1 MPNSIAPLT
10 QTNPLL
16 SPWNTPHAVPPFA
29 QIQPAH
35 FPDALNSAMTQRL
48 RELDAIA
55 AESNPTFT
63 NTYIAFDRSGQLLA
77 QIEACFQNYCH
88 AATNAEFQAIE
99 RDFAAPLAAHHNAVF
114 THAALFAKLDLLY
127 SQRDK
132 LALDAQSMRLCERVH
147 FDFVRAGAKLS
158 ADTKARLTT
167 IIGQLADATTQFSQ
181 NVLADE
187 NEFFVTLETP
197 ADVAGLPDFVL
208 AAAGAAARARGF
220 AHKHVITLSRSL
232 VVPFLT
238 YSTRRDLR
246 AKAFS
251 MWLKRGEL
259 HAERNNLDVAAHI
272 LKMRLEQAQLH
283 GYTNF
288 ADYALADRM
297 AGTPKAVN
305 DLLLNVWQRA
315 VEKSSAEAVALNA
328 LGVELGELKPTDEL
342 AASDWFYLAEKLRQA
357 RYALDDAQLKP
368 YFSLTQMTAAAFD
381 CAKRLFGVTFT
392 AAPHIQG
399 YHSDVQCYE
408 AHDAKGALVAVF
420 MHDNFARQGKSGG
433 AWMSNL
439 RRQRAALSPA
449 ETKQIPIVLNNNNF
463 NKAPEGQPTLLSY
476 DDARTLFHEFGHGLH
491 GMLSSV
497 NYERLSGTNV
507 LQDFV
512 ELPSQL
518 FEHWLAQPA
527 VLKQHAL
534 HATTGEPISDAL
546 IAKLAAARQFNVGF
560 DAVTTTSSGLLDMQL
575 HQKTNFDD
583 FNIHTFEAEAL
594 KNIGMPAPLF
604 MRHRLPHFSHL
615 FAGDSYAAGYYV
627 YLWAEVL
634 DADAFDAFEEAHDIF
649 SPTVAARLLKNIY
662 SGGATQLPMQAYEA
676 FRGRAP
682 TPTPMLR
689 KKGLLAEVA

>member
-1 MPNSIAPLT
+1 MQIT
-10 QTNPLL
+10 DTNPLL
-16 SPWNTPHAVPPFA
+16 SVWNTPHGVPPFA
-29 QIQPAH
+29 QILPEH
-35 FPDALNSAMTQRL
+35 FPEALTFAMSARI

-55 AESNPTFT
+55 AETTPTFA
-63 NTYIAFDRSGQLLA
+63 NTYIAFDRAGQLLS
-77 QIEACFQNYCH
+77 QIEACFQNYC
-88 AATNAEFQAIE
+88 ASATDAEFQAIE

-114 THAALFAKLDLLY
+114 THAALFAKLDLLHGK
-127 SQRDK
+127 RHT
-132 LALDAQSMRLCERVH
+132 LALDAQSVRLCERVH
-147 FDFVRAGAKLS
+147 FDFVRAGANLS
-158 ADTKARLTT
+158 TGKKARLTT
-167 IIGQLADATTQFSQ
+167 IIGQLADATTLFSQ

-187 NEFFVTLETP
+187 TEFFITLSSP
-197 ADVAGLPDFVL
+197 DDLSGLPDFVL
-208 AAAGAAARARGF
+208 AAASAAARARGV
-220 AHKHVITLSRSL
+220 AEKHVITLSRSS

-238 YSTRRDLR
+238 YSTQRDLR
-246 AKAFS
+246 AKAFDL
-251 MWLKRGEL
+251 WLKRGEL
-259 HAERNNLDVAAHI
+259 HADRNNLDVAADI
-272 LKMRLEQAQLH
+272 LKLRLELAQLH
-283 GYTNF
+283 GFTNF

-305 DLLLNVWQRA
+305 DLLQNVWQRA
-315 VEKSSAEAVALNA
+315 VEKSTEEAISLKA
-328 LGVELGELKPTDEL
+328 LGVELGALQKNDPLEGY
-342 AASDWFYLAEKLRQA
+342 DWFYLSEKLRQA

-368 YFSLTQMTAAAFD
+368 YFSLKQMTAAAFD
-381 CAKRLFGVTFT
+381 CARRLFGITFT
-392 AAPHIQG
+392 EAPQIQG

-408 AHDAKGALVAVF
+408 ARNAQGDLVAIF

-439 RRQRAALSPA
+439 RRQRAALLA
-449 ETKQIPIVLNNNNF
+449 GEVKQIPIVLNNNNF

-491 GMLSSV
+491 GMLSAV

-527 VLKQHAL
+527 VLKRHAL

-546 IAKLAAARQFNVGF
+546 IAKLAAARKFNVGF

-575 HQKTNFDD
+575 HQKTDFDN

-615 FAGDSYAAGYYV
+615 FSGDSYAAGYYV

-634 DADAFDAFEEAHDIF
+634 DADAFDAFEEADDIF

-689 KKGLLAEVA
+689 KKGLLAGVA

>member
-1 MPNSIAPLT
+1 MQIAD
-10 QTNPLL
+10 TNPLL
-16 SPWNTPHAVPPFA
+16 SVWNTPHGVPPFA
-29 QIQPAH
+29 QILPAH
-35 FPDALNSAMTQRL
+35 FPDALNNAMAQRM

-55 AESNPTFT
+55 AEPNPTFA
-63 NTYIAFDRSGQLLA
+63 NTYVAFDRAGQLLF
-77 QIEACFQNYCH
+77 QVEACFQNYCGS
-88 AATNAEFQAIE
+88 ATNAQFQAIE

-114 THAALFAKLDLLY
+114 THVALFAKLDLLY
-127 SQRDK
+127 TKRES
-132 LALDAQSMRLCERVH
+132 LALDAQSLRLCERVH
-147 FDFVRAGAKLS
+147 FDFVRAGAKLNS
-158 ADTKARLTT
+158 DARTRLATLV
-167 IIGQLADATTQFSQ
+167 GKLADATTQFSQ

-187 NEFFVTLETP
+187 NEFFVTLDST
-197 ADVAGLPDFVL
+197 DDLAGLPDFVL
-208 AAAGAAARARGF
+208 AAASAAAVARGLKD
-220 AHKHVITLSRSL
+220 KHVITLSRSL

-246 AKAFS
+246 SKAFGL
-251 MWLKRGEL
+251 WLKRGEL
-259 HAERNNLDVAAHI
+259 HADRNNLDVAAHI
-272 LKMRLEQAQLH
+272 LKLRLEQAQLH

-315 VEKSSAEAVALNA
+315 VEKSSEEALALKA
-328 LGVELGELKPTDEL
+328 LGIELGELQLTDEL
-342 AASDWFYLAEKLRQA
+342 TASDWFYLAEKLRQA

-381 CAKRLFGVTFT
+381 CAERLFGIQFT

-408 AHDAKGALVAVF
+408 AHNAHGDLIAIF

-439 RRQRAALSPA
+439 RRQRAALTAS

-463 NKAPEGQPTLLSY
+463 NKAPEGKPTLLSY

-491 GMLSSV
+491 GMLSNV
-497 NYERLSGTNV
+497 NYERLSGTYV

-534 HATTGEPISDAL
+534 HAETGEPISDAL
-546 IAKLAAARQFNVGF
+546 IAKLHAARKFNVGF
-560 DAVTTTSSGLLDMQL
+560 DAVSSTSSGLLDMQL
-575 HQKTNFDD
+575 HQKTDFDS

-634 DADAFDAFEEAHDIF
+634 DADAFDAFEEANDIF
-649 SPTVAARLLKNIY
+649 SPAVAARLLKNIY

-682 TPTPMLR
+682 TSTPMLR
-689 KKGLLAEVA
+689 KKGLLAEAV

>member
-1 MPNSIAPLT
+1 MQNTTAAND
-10 QTNPLL
+10 TNPLL
-16 SPWNTPHAVPPFA
+16 SIWNTPYGVPPFA
-29 QIQPAH
+29 QILPAH
-35 FPDALNSAMTQRL
+35 FPDALNLAMAQRM
-48 RELDAIA
+48 RELDVIA
-55 AESNPTFT
+55 AEPNPTFA
-63 NTYIAFDRSGQLLA
+63 NTFVAFDRAGQLLA
-77 QIEACFQNYCH
+77 QIDACFQNYC
-88 AATNAEFQAIE
+88 ASATNAQFQAIE
-99 RDFAAPLAAHHNAVF
+99 RDFAAPLAAHQNAVF

-127 SQRDK
+127 TQRHT
-132 LALDAQSMRLCERVH
+132 LGLDAQAMRLCERVH

-158 ADTKARLTT
+158 SAARARLATLV
-167 IIGQLADATTQFSQ
+167 GELAEATTQFSQ

-187 NEFFVTLETP
+187 NEFFLTLETP
-197 ADVAGLPDFVL
+197 ADLAGLPDYVI
-208 AAAGAAARARGF
+208 AAASAAARARDLAG
-220 AHKHVITLSRSL
+220 KHVITLSRSL

-238 YSTRRDLR
+238 YSTRRALR

-259 HAERNNLDVAAHI
+259 HPARNNLDVAARI
-272 LKMRLEQAQLH
+272 LTLRLEQAQLH

-305 DLLLNVWQRA
+305 DLLFNVWQRA
-315 VEKSSAEAVALNA
+315 VEKSSEEAIALKA
-328 LGVELGELKPTDEL
+328 LGVELGELKASDEL
-342 AASDWFYLAEKLRQA
+342 TASDWFYLAEKLRQA

-368 YFSLTQMTAAAFD
+368 YFSLKQMTTAAFD
-381 CAKRLFGVTFT
+381 CAQRLFGIHFT

-399 YHSDVQCYE
+399 YHADVQCYE
-408 AHDAKGALVAVF
+408 AHNTQGELVAIF

-439 RRQRAALSPA
+439 RAQRAALSPS

-463 NKAPEGQPTLLSY
+463 NKAPEGEQTLLSY

-491 GMLSSV
+491 GMLSNV

-507 LQDFV
+507 LRDFV

-534 HATTGEPISDAL
+534 HVQSGEPISDTL
-546 IAKLAAARQFNVGF
+546 IAKLQAARKFNVGF

-575 HQKTNFDD
+575 HQKTDFDD
-583 FNIHTFEAEAL
+583 FNIHTFETEAL
-594 KNIGMPAPLF
+594 KKIGMPAALF

-634 DADAFDAFEEAHDIF
+634 DADAFDAFEEANDIF

-662 SGGATQLPMQAYEA
+662 SGGASQLPMQAYEA

-682 TPTPMLR
+682 TPEPMLR